1 MYATQHAPLG
11 LGKGQPQEADAPD
24 NADAYERLDEVL
36 MAAMERE
43 VDKRTATAVEFGRQL
58 QEVQAALGH
67 QPTDLEVPE

>member
-1 MYATQHAPLG
+1 MNE
-11 LGKGQPQEADAPD
+11 GQPQEADAPD